1 MNIFWF
7 RRDLRL
13 NDNHG
18 LYLAATKGNV
28 LPLFIFDMD
37 ILDKLEDKS
46 DARLSFIYQQICT
59 LHQKFNGKFLI
70 KIGKPLEVF
79 KQLCEEFKIEEVF
92 TNKDYEP
99 YALQRDFE
107 VKSFL
112 LSKNITFTAVKDQV
126 IFEENEVVKADGKPY
141 TVFTPYKNAWLKKFS
156 DLNTQEFTSEFVA
169 ERTVSQQFPLIQLS
183 DLGFKASAII
193 VPSFNLSNDTIQN
206 YHETRNIPYLN
217 ATTFLGTYLRFG
229 VVSIREMVK
238 NIRNK
243 NETLLSELIW
253 REFFMQILFHFP
265 HVVEKSFKAKYDQ
278 IVWKNNEAHFEKWCT
293 GNTGYPIVDAGMR
306 QLNETGYMHNRVR
319 MVTAS
324 FLVKHLLIDWRW
336 GENYFAKKLLDFELS
351 ANNGN
356 WQWAAGCGCDAAPYF
371 RVFNPYE
378 QHKKFDSQSKYIQ
391 KWVPEYNDFS
401 YAKPMVEHSIART
414 EAIAHYKNIL
424 NNNMY
429 IYRNEL

>member
-7 RRDLRL
+7 RRDLRI
-13 NDNHG
+13 NDNHA
-18 LYLAATKGNV
+18 LNLAATKGNV
-28 LPLFIFDMD
+28 LPIFIFDTD
-37 ILDKLEDKS
+37 ILDKLDDKS

-59 LHQKFNGKFLI
+59 LHQKLNGKFLI
-70 KIGKPLEVF
+70 KIGKPLEIF

-99 YALQRDFE
+99 YALQRDLE

-156 DLNTQEFTSEFVA
+156 SINTLAFESESIVYKTTSK
-169 ERTVSQQFPLIQLS
+169 QFPLIQLS
-183 DLGFKASAII
+183 DLGFKTSRITI
-193 VPSFNLSNDTIQN
+193 PSFNITDEIVKN
-206 YHETRNIPYLN
+206 YHETRNIPHLN

-229 VVSIREMVK
+229 VVSVREMVK
-238 NIRNK
+238 IIQYK

-265 HVVEKSFKAKYDQ
+265 HVVQQSFKAKYDQ
-278 IVWKNNEAHFEKWCT
+278 IVWKNNEDQFEKWCT
-293 GNTGYPIVDAGMR
+293 GTTGYPIVDAGMR

-336 GENYFAKKLLDFELS
+336 GEAYFAKKLLDFELS

-378 QHKKFDSQSKYIQ
+378 QHKKFDPQSKYIQ
-391 KWVPEYNDFS
+391 KWVPEFNDFT
-401 YAKPMVEHSIART
+401 YPNPIVEHTIARN
-414 EAIAHYKNIL
+414 EAIAHYKKYL
-424 NNNMY
+424 G
-429 IYRNEL
+429 E

>member
-7 RRDLRL
+7 RRDLRI
-13 NDNHG
+13 NDNHA
-18 LYLAATKGNV
+18 LNLAATKGNV
-28 LPLFIFDMD
+28 LPIFIFDTD
-37 ILDKLEDKS
+37 ILDKLDDKS

-59 LHQKFNGKFLI
+59 LHQKLNGKFLI
-70 KIGKPLEVF
+70 KIGKPLEIF

-99 YALQRDFE
+99 YALQRDLE

-156 DLNTQEFTSEFVA
+156 SINTLAFESESIVYKTTSK
-169 ERTVSQQFPLIQLS
+169 QFPLIQLS
-183 DLGFKASAII
+183 DLGFKTSRITI
-193 VPSFNLSNDTIQN
+193 PSFNITDEIVKN
-206 YHETRNIPYLN
+206 YHETRNIPHLN

-229 VVSIREMVK
+229 VVSVREMVK
-238 NIRNK
+238 IIQYK

-265 HVVEKSFKAKYDQ
+265 HVVQQSFKVKYDQ
-278 IVWKNNEAHFEKWCT
+278 IVWKNNEDQFEKWCT
-293 GNTGYPIVDAGMR
+293 GTTGYPIVDAGMR

-336 GENYFAKKLLDFELS
+336 GEAYFAKKLLDFELS

-378 QHKKFDSQSKYIQ
+378 QHKKFDPLSKYIQ
-391 KWVPEYNDFS
+391 KWVPEFNDFT
-401 YAKPMVEHSIART
+401 YPKPIVEHTIARN
-414 EAIAHYKNIL
+414 EAIAHYKKYL
-424 NNNMY
+424 G
-429 IYRNEL
+429 E

>member
-13 NDNHG
+13 KDNHG
-18 LYLAATKGNV
+18 LFLALQKGNV
-28 LPLFIFDMD
+28 LPIFIFDTT

-46 DARLSFIYQQICT
+46 DARLSFIYQQICS
-59 LHQKFNGKFLI
+59 LHKKLNGALLI
-70 KIGKPLEVF
+70 KIGNPIEIF
-79 KQLCEEFKIEEVF
+79 KQLTQEYLVEEVF

-99 YALQRDFE
+99 YATIRDKE
-107 VKSFL
+107 VKIFL
-112 LSKNITFTAVKDQV
+112 NSKNIIFTAVKDQV
-126 IFEENEVVKADGKPY
+126 IFEENEVVKQDGLPY
-141 TVFTPYKNAWLKKFS
+141 TVFTPFKNAWLKKFNS
-156 DLNTQEFTSEFVA
+156 INPLQYKSENFLQNI
-169 ERTVSQQFPLIQLS
+169 TPLKFPLISLQEI
-183 DLGFKASAII
+183 GFNASTIK
-193 VPSFNLSNDTIQN
+193 VPAFNLLDETIQN
-206 YHETRNIPYLN
+206 YHETRNIPHLN

-229 VVSIREMVK
+229 VVSIRDMVK
-238 NIRNK
+238 LIQNQ
-243 NETLLSELIW
+243 NEILLSELIW

-265 HVVEKSFKAKYDQ
+265 HVIQHSFKPKYDK
-278 IVWKNNEAHFEKWCT
+278 IIWKNNTEHFEKWCT

-336 GENYFAKKLLDFELS
+336 GEAYFAKKLLDFELS

-378 QHKKFDSQSKYIQ
+378 QHKKFDPQSKYIQ
-391 KWVPEYNDFS
+391 KWVPEFNDFT
-401 YAKPMVEHSIART
+401 YPKPIVEHTVARN
-414 EAIAHYKNIL
+414 EAIAHYKKYL
-424 NNNMY
+424 
-429 IYRNEL
+429 E

>member
-18 LYLAATKGNV
+18 LYLAATKDNI
-28 LPLFIFDMD
+28 LPLFIFDTD
-37 ILDKLEDKS
+37 ILDKLDDKS

-59 LHQKFNGKFLI
+59 LHQKLNGKFLI
-70 KIGKPLEVF
+70 KIGKPLEIF

-99 YALQRDFE
+99 YALQRDLE

-156 DLNTQEFTSEFVA
+156 SINTLAFESESIVYKTTSK
-169 ERTVSQQFPLIQLS
+169 QFPLIQLS
-183 DLGFKASAII
+183 DLGFKTSRITI
-193 VPSFNLSNDTIQN
+193 PSFNITDEIVKN
-206 YHETRNIPYLN
+206 YHETRNIPHLN

-229 VVSIREMVK
+229 VVSVREMVK
-238 NIRNK
+238 IIQYK

-265 HVVEKSFKAKYDQ
+265 HVVQQSFKAKYDQ
-278 IVWKNNEAHFEKWCT
+278 IVWKNNEDQFEKWCT
-293 GNTGYPIVDAGMR
+293 GTTGYPIVDAGMR

-336 GENYFAKKLLDFELS
+336 GEAYFAKKLLDFELS

-378 QHKKFDSQSKYIQ
+378 QHKKFDPQSKYIQ
-391 KWVPEYNDFS
+391 KWVPEFNDFT
-401 YAKPMVEHSIART
+401 YPKPIVEHNIARN
-414 EAIAHYKNIL
+414 EAIAHYKKYL
-424 NNNMY
+424 G
-429 IYRNEL
+429 EL

>member
-18 LYLAATKGNV
+18 LYLAATKDNI
-28 LPLFIFDMD
+28 LPLFIFDTD
-37 ILDKLEDKS
+37 ILDKLDDKS

-59 LHQKFNGKFLI
+59 LHQKLNGKFLI
-70 KIGKPLEVF
+70 KIGKPLEIF

-99 YALQRDFE
+99 YALQRDLE

-156 DLNTQEFTSEFVA
+156 SINTLAFESESIVYKTTSK
-169 ERTVSQQFPLIQLS
+169 QFPLIQLS
-183 DLGFKASAII
+183 DLGFKTSRITI
-193 VPSFNLSNDTIQN
+193 PSFNITDEIVKN
-206 YHETRNIPYLN
+206 YHETRNIPHLN

-229 VVSIREMVK
+229 VVSVREMVK
-238 NIRNK
+238 IIQYK

-265 HVVEKSFKAKYDQ
+265 HVVQQSFKAKYDQ
-278 IVWKNNEAHFEKWCT
+278 IVWKNNEDQFEKWCT
-293 GNTGYPIVDAGMR
+293 GTTGYPIVDAGMR

-336 GENYFAKKLLDFELS
+336 GEAYFAKKLLDFELS

-378 QHKKFDSQSKYIQ
+378 QHKKFDPQSKYIQ
-391 KWVPEYNDFS
+391 KWVPEFNDFT
-401 YAKPMVEHSIART
+401 YPKPIIEHSIARN
-414 EAIAHYKNIL
+414 EAIAHYKKYL
-424 NNNMY
+424 G
-429 IYRNEL
+429 E

>member
-18 LYLAATKGNV
+18 LYLAATKDNI
-28 LPLFIFDMD
+28 LPLFIFDTD
-37 ILDKLEDKS
+37 ILDKLDDKS

-59 LHQKFNGKFLI
+59 LHQKLNGKFLI
-70 KIGKPLEVF
+70 KIGKPLEIF

-99 YALQRDFE
+99 YALQRDLE

-156 DLNTQEFTSEFVA
+156 SINTLAFESESIVYKTTSK
-169 ERTVSQQFPLIQLS
+169 QFPLIQLS
-183 DLGFKASAII
+183 DLGFKTSRITI
-193 VPSFNLSNDTIQN
+193 PSFNITDEIVKN
-206 YHETRNIPYLN
+206 YHETRNIPHLN

-229 VVSIREMVK
+229 VVSVREMVK
-238 NIRNK
+238 IIQYK

-265 HVVEKSFKAKYDQ
+265 HVVQQSFKAKYDQ
-278 IVWKNNEAHFEKWCT
+278 IVWKNNEDQFEKWCT
-293 GNTGYPIVDAGMR
+293 GTTGYPIVDAGMR

-336 GENYFAKKLLDFELS
+336 GEAYFAKKLLDFELS

-378 QHKKFDSQSKYIQ
+378 QHKKFDPQSKYIQ
-391 KWVPEYNDFS
+391 KWVPEFNDFT
-401 YAKPMVEHSIART
+401 YPKPIVEHTIARN
-414 EAIAHYKNIL
+414 EAIAHYKKYL
-424 NNNMY
+424 G
-429 IYRNEL
+429 E

>member
-28 LPLFIFDMD
+28 IPLFIFDTD

-59 LHQKFNGKFLI
+59 LHKKFNGKFLI

-79 KQLCEEFKIEEVF
+79 KQLCEEFKIDEVF

-99 YALQRDFE
+99 YALQRDFD

-112 LSKNITFTAVKDQV
+112 LAKKITFTAVKDQV
-126 IFEENEVVKADGKPY
+126 IFEENEVVKGDGKPY

-156 DLNTQEFTSEFVA
+156 DLNTKGFASEFVV
-169 ERTVSQQFPLIQLS
+169 ERTVPQQFPLIQLS
-183 DLGFKASAII
+183 DLGFKASSII
-193 VPSFNLSNDTIQN
+193 VPTFNISNNTIQN
-206 YHETRNIPYLN
+206 YHETRNIPHLN

-229 VVSIREMVK
+229 VVSVREMVK

-265 HVVEKSFKAKYDQ
+265 HVVEKSFKAKYDK
-278 IVWKNNEAHFEKWCT
+278 IVWKNNEDQFEKWCT

-336 GENYFAKKLLDFELS
+336 GESYFAKKLLDFELS

-378 QHKKFDSQSKYIQ
+378 QHKKFDPHSKYIQ
-391 KWVPEYNDFS
+391 MWVPEFNDFT
-401 YAKPMVEHSIART
+401 YPKPIVEHTIARN
-414 EAIAHYKNIL
+414 EAIAHYKKYL
-424 NNNMY
+424 G
-429 IYRNEL
+429 E

>member
-18 LYLAATKGNV
+18 LYLAATKDNV
-28 LPLFIFDMD
+28 LPLFIFDTD

-46 DARLSFIYQQICT
+46 DARISFIYQQICT

-70 KIGKPLEVF
+70 KIGKPLEIF

-99 YALQRDFE
+99 YALQRDLE

-156 DLNTQEFTSEFVA
+156 SINTLAFESESIVYKTTSK
-169 ERTVSQQFPLIQLS
+169 QFPLIQLS
-183 DLGFKASAII
+183 DLGFKTSRITI
-193 VPSFNLSNDTIQN
+193 PSFNITDEIVKN
-206 YHETRNIPYLN
+206 YHETRNIPHLN

-229 VVSIREMVK
+229 VVSVREMVK
-238 NIRNK
+238 IIQYK

-265 HVVEKSFKAKYDQ
+265 HVVQQSFKAKYDQ
-278 IVWKNNEAHFEKWCT
+278 IVWKNNEDQFEKWCT
-293 GNTGYPIVDAGMR
+293 GTTGYPIVDAGMR

-336 GENYFAKKLLDFELS
+336 GEAYFAKKLLDFELS

-378 QHKKFDSQSKYIQ
+378 QHKKFDPQSKYIQ
-391 KWVPEYNDFS
+391 KWVPEFNDFT
-401 YAKPMVEHSIART
+401 YPKPIVEHTIARN
-414 EAIAHYKNIL
+414 EAIAHYKKYL
-424 NNNMY
+424 G
-429 IYRNEL
+429 E

>member
-79 KQLCEEFKIEEVF
+79 KQLSEEFKIEEVF

-206 YHETRNIPYLN
+206 YHETRNIPHLN

-229 VVSIREMVK
+229 VVSVREMVK

-265 HVVEKSFKAKYDQ
+265 HVVEQSFKAKYDQ

-378 QHKKFDSQSKYIQ
+378 QHKKFDPQSKYIQ

-401 YAKPMVEHSIART
+401 YPKPMVEHSIART
-414 EAIAHYKNIL
+414 EAIAHYKKYL
-424 NNNMY
+424 
-429 IYRNEL
+429 EQ